1 MGETD
6 MFTIHHVKN
15 FSHDKQTNL
24 KPLQQSVFVLNEKKQ
39 QKMYF
44 LTVYSS
50 HVTYAFQSESTLHS
64 CLDVKEPLGRR
75 WREI

>member
-50 HVTYAFQSESTLHS
+50 HVTYAF
-64 CLDVKEPLGRR
+64 
-75 WREI
+75 